1 MEEETALMTYSC
13 QVPKERVRQLKKYLF
28 CPTNY
33 SLSELNM
40 TQRER
45 EIEILRT
52 SSELGLTLF
61 PLIEG

>member
-1 MEEETALMTYSC
+1 MTYSC
-13 QVPKERVRQLKKYLF
+13 QVPKERVRQLQKDLF
-28 CPTNY
+28 GLTNY
-33 SLSELNM
+33 SLSELHM